1 MKYFGTDGIRG
12 KYGEKLDAELAYKTG
27 KALCQYFGAGNYVVG
42 RDTRVSGSAL
52 EKALVEGITEMG
64 GNAVLLGIL
73 PTPAVAHLAVSTG
86 ARCGVMISASHNP
99 PEYNGIKVFDCNGI
113 KLTSEQENSIEYYID
128 NPPLYDGARGT
139 EQNYVA
145 ARKKYIDFLTST
157 ADADFSGLKVWLDC
171 AYGASATV
179 AKQVFE
185 SLGATVMVDN
195 SSLRGE
201 KINSGCGALHPDYVA
216 RSMEGTDCRLGFAF
230 DGDADRLAVVM
241 DGEVVDGDTV
251 LYNIGKSIPLKDN
264 VVVGTVLNNLALEKA
279 LMKEGKK
286 LLRTPVGD
294 KHICDLMYRS
304 GYNLGGEQ
312 SGHYIVYP
320 AATTGDGILSAIF
333 LTKALFRDGELHP
346 VEKLSLV
353 PQKAIAE
360 YARPEIMYD
369 KWIKRLL
376 EESEQKLA
384 GNGRI
389 IMRMSGTEPK
399 VRVMVESEDGA
410 LVDEILAAFKKY
422 INSVSGN

>member
-27 KALCQYFGAGNYVVG
+27 KALCQYFGAGDYVVG

-251 LYNIGKSIPLKDN
+251 LYNISKSIPLKDN

-369 KWIKRLL
+369 KWIKQLL

>member
-251 LYNIGKSIPLKDN
+251 LYNISKSIPLKDN

-279 LMKEGKK
+279 LMKEAKK

-369 KWIKRLL
+369 KWIKQLL

>member
-27 KALCQYFGAGNYVVG
+27 KALCQYFGPGDYVVG
-42 RDTRVSGSAL
+42 RDTRVSGIPL
-52 EKALVEGITEMG
+52 EKALTAGITEMG

-73 PTPAVAHLAVSTG
+73 PTPAVAHLTIQTK

-99 PEYNGIKVFDCNGI
+99 PEYNGIKVFDCNGV

-128 NPPLYDGARGT
+128 NPPLYDGEKGKT
-139 EQNYVA
+139 VNFIG
-145 ARKKYIDFLTST
+145 ARKKYIDFLTTT

-185 SLGATVMVDN
+185 TLGAEVMVDN
-195 SSLRGE
+195 CSLRGE

-216 RSMEGTDCRLGFAF
+216 RSMEGTDYRLGFAF
-230 DGDADRLAVVM
+230 DGDADRLAVVY
-241 DGEVVDGDTV
+241 DGKVVDGDTV
-251 LYNIGKSIPLKDN
+251 LYNISKSIALKDN
-264 VVVGTVLNNLALEKA
+264 VVVGTVLNNLALERK
-279 LMKEGKK
+279 LKQDGKK

-294 KHICDLMYRS
+294 KHICDLMYRN

-333 LTKALFRDGELHP
+333 LTKALFRDGRLHDI
-346 VEKLSLV
+346 EKLNLV

-360 YARPEIMYD
+360 YAEPSIMYD
-369 KWIKRLL
+369 KWIRSLL
-376 EESEQKLA
+376 EESQQKLD

-399 VRVMVESEDGA
+399 VRVMVESEDMS
-410 LVDEILAAFKKY
+410 LVDEILAEFKKY
-422 INSVSGN
+422 INSVAN

>member
-27 KALCQYFGAGNYVVG
+27 KALCQYFGAGDYVVG

-113 KLTSEQENSIEYYID
+113 KLTGEQENSIEYYID
-128 NPPLYDGARGT
+128 NPPLYDGERGT

-251 LYNIGKSIPLKDN
+251 LYNISKSIPLKDN

-369 KWIKRLL
+369 KWIKQLL